1 MKINR
6 ARRSSLVL
14 SGALALMVTAC
25 APPTVVPQRAPQAA
39 SQPAPRP
46 APAPAPV
53 TPPAQ
58 TPRASQD
65 WRDAPQTVGNWS
77 QQGGTARFGPGEA
90 TLFALA
96 CNRAGRTVSLVRTGA
111 STVSLPMT
119 IVTTSDT
126 RPLSADPAPQG
137 QPQLIATLAANDA
150 LLDSMAFSR
159 GRFAVEVNG
168 LPTLYLPAWAEV
180 GRVIE
185 DCRK

>member
-6 ARRSSLVL
+6 AGRSSLVL

-25 APPTVVPQRAPQAA
+25 APPTVVPQRAPP
-39 SQPAPRP
+39 PAPQRAP
-46 APAPAPV
+46 TPAPAPV
-53 TPPAQ
+53 TPPAPA
-58 TPRASQD
+58 PRTSQD

-90 TLFALA
+90 TLFALV